1 MAPAWGKIYPMLSK
15 RVRVSRQLGGK
26 VAWLVPL
33 LLLGTSAGL
42 SQQKLETAQ
51 DTNERLRQLAGALQ
65 VKQGDYV
72 IGGGDFLRIDVFDV
86 PELSRDVRVG
96 SSGFISLPLL
106 PTRVRAGGLTA
117 FQLEEKVAE
126 LLQANGL
133 VSHPQVTVL
142 VREQHSQPIT
152 VTGAVAHPLVYQAV
166 RQTTLLEVLTEAG
179 GIAADA
185 GSTVI
190 VTRVAN
196 EATEGEGEGSGNSG
210 GAPATRTTI
219 TLDLGDLLESG
230 DMKFNIPLMGGDVVT
245 VPRAGIVYVVGAV
258 DKQGGFVLANDREQ
272 MTTIKMLALAGGLKS
287 TAKPHQAVILRRSP
301 DTGLRKEI
309 NVDLAKIMGRKAEDV
324 RLQASDILFVPDS
337 KGKKALRRSGEVA
350 VALVSGLALFR
361 LTR

>member
-1 MAPAWGKIYPMLSK
+1 MLSK
-15 RVRVSRQLGGK
+15 RCGVFRQLGGK
-26 VAWLVPL
+26 VGWLVPL
-33 LLLGTSAGL
+33 LLLGASAGF
-42 SQQKLETAQ
+42 SQQKLETAH

-72 IGGGDFLRIDVFDV
+72 IGSGDLLRIDVFDV

-106 PTRVRAGGLTA
+106 PTRVRAGGLTG

-142 VREQHSQPIT
+142 VKEQRSQPIT
-152 VTGAVAHPLVYQAV
+152 VTGAVARPIVYQAV
-166 RQTTLLEVLTEAG
+166 RPTTLLEVLTEAG

-196 EATEGEGEGSGNSG
+196 QPAEDEGEGSGNSG
-210 GAPATRTTI
+210 TPPVPPTTI
-219 TLDLGDLLESG
+219 TINLGDLLESG
-230 DMKFNIPLMGGDVVT
+230 DMKFNIPLVGGDVVS
-245 VPRAGIVYVVGAV
+245 VPRAGVVYLVGAV
-258 DKQGGFVLANDREQ
+258 ERQGGFVLANDREQ
-272 MTTIKMLALAGGLKS
+272 MTTLKVLALAGGLKS

-301 DTGLRKEI
+301 DTGQRKEM
-309 NVDLAKIMGRKAEDV
+309 NVDLAKIMERKAEDV
-324 RLQASDILFVPDS
+324 RLQASDIVFVPDS
-337 KGKKALRRSGEVA
+337 KGKRALRRSGEIA
-350 VALVSGLALFR
+350 VGLVSGVALFR
-361 LTR
+361 LSR